1 MAVPGH
7 DQRDWEFATEFG
19 LPIVEVIA
27 GGDISQAA
35 YNGDGEVV
43 NSDYLNG
50 LSVESA
56 KEAIT
61 ARLVA
66 DGVGQARVEYKLRDW
81 LFARQRYW
89 GEPFPIVYD
98 EAGRAYPLPESELPV
113 ELPDIPDYAPVHVR
127 SRRRRQRAVAAAEQ
141 GDRLGAR
148 GAGPRRRPQDLHP
161 RHQRHA
167 AVGGQLV
174 VRAALH
180 RSAQLGSVVRQGER
194 GVLDGAATGGA
205 RPRRPRRR
213 RHVRR
218 RRRTCGAASA
228 VFAGS
233 GTRCS
238 TTWAMYRR
246 GSRTG
251 GWSTRATSRRTPTP
265 TRAGTYVPA
274 AEVVERDGKFYWPGP
289 TAKSR

>member
-1 MAVPGH
+1 M
-7 DQRDWEFATEFG
+7 
-19 LPIVEVIA
+19 
-27 GGDISQAA
+27 
-35 YNGDGEVV
+35 V

-98 EAGRAYPLPESELPV
+98 ENGRAHPLPESELPV
-113 ELPDIPDYAPVHVR
+113 ELPDIPDYSPVLFDPDDADSVPSPPLNKATDWVHV
-127 SRRRRQRAVAAAEQ
+127 ELDL
-141 GDRLGAR
+141 GDGL
-148 GAGPRRRPQDLHP
+148 QDLHP

-180 RSAQLGSVVRQGER
+180 RSAQLGSAVRQGER
-194 GVLDGAATGGA
+194 GVLDGAAAGRA
-205 RPRRPRRR
+205 RPERPRRCRP
-213 RHVRR
+213 VRR
-218 RRRTCGAASA
+218 RRRARGAAPA
-228 VFAGS
+228 VLAVLAQGALRPRPRVVAGAVPAA
-233 GTRCS
+233 GQPGLHPGARLHRR
-238 TTWAMYRR
+238 ARHVRARR
-246 GSRTG
+246 GSR
-251 GWSTRATSRRTPTP
+251 
-265 TRAGTYVPA
+265 RAGQESSTGRA
-274 AEVVERDGKFYWPGP
+274 P
-289 TAKSR
+289 TARSR